1 MKQCCKLDKGNFYC
15 LLFNARTPLNF
26 LFELLCW
33 ETQMC
38 VFICVYKVDV
48 TSSQFQLLNVYH
60 WSNVWRSL
68 T

>member
-38 VFICVYKVDV
+38 VFICVQSGCNEFSV
-48 TSSQFQLLNVYH
+48 SIA
-60 WSNVWRSL
+60 
-68 T
+68 